1 MIDHETFH
9 EAYPVSLWVC
19 LVNLL
24 IQSFIYP
31 TLLESGELLC
41 FRSPARTMGIQN
53 LLRHSLSV
61 NELKV

>member
-24 IQSFIYP
+24 FQSFIYP
-31 TLLESGELLC
+31 TLLESGELLFQVSC
-41 FRSPARTMGIQN
+41 
-53 LLRHSLSV
+53 
-61 NELKV
+61 

>member
-1 MIDHETFH
+1 MVDHETFH
-9 EAYPVSLWVC
+9 EDYPVSSWVC

-41 FRSPARTMGIQN
+41 FRSPARAMGIQN
-53 LLRHSLSV
+53 LLTLSV
-61 NELKV
+61 RALKV

>member
-1 MIDHETFH
+1 MVDHETFH
-9 EAYPVSLWVC
+9 EAYPVSSWVC
-19 LVNLL
+19 VVNLL

-41 FRSPARTMGIQN
+41 FRSPGRAMGIQN

-61 NELKV
+61 RALKV